1 MVIIAFEGG
10 NIMETLQLDFYGNI
24 RLLLPIMLISII
36 SVYYFIKSRVLDSL
50 LLLIGSL
57 ISLLLLLYQLFIF
70 PYNQKTSYFFEIFIS
85 TENLLGILHVVSAIT
100 FVSGFLILILKQKKA
115 KATTIEDAVDN
126 IK

>member
-1 MVIIAFEGG
+1 
-10 NIMETLQLDFYGNI
+10 METLELDFYGNI